1 MKLCIVTIWTNIYE
15 MKVEEFLETHPL
27 FLLWKIPGHPE
38 WIRLPPSKSK
48 ISQPPPFAN
57 FMKFYGQCPIKGGS
71 IKLSNKHEIA
81 VVHRSV
87 QKKKLALANVFFMHD
102 DQHVLSPG
110 YRLDI

>member
-1 MKLCIVTIWTNIYE
+1 MFSL
-15 MKVEEFLETHPL
+15 MFPL
-27 FLLWKIPGHPE
+27 FYEIVYCDNLDEHI
-38 WIRLPPSKSK
+38 SKSK

-87 QKKKLALANVFFMHD
+87 QKKKLALANVFFTHD